1 MVREGNVE
9 DVEGSVTVTVRC
21 YSADS
26 PHIPEG
32 NVRRMDYCKLSIN
45 LRQTSPL
52 PYPLWG

>member
-9 DVEGSVTVTVRC
+9 DVECHSVRD
-21 YSADS
+21 SADYGS
-26 PHIPEG
+26 LLRHIPEG
-32 NVRRMDYCKLSIN
+32 NVRAIAPIKFLRN